1 MSCAQ
6 ITTIFSW
13 EDFQRMKA
21 SLVELKLKLNEVNLT
36 VAKQL
41 SQNHPEYAR
50 TIASTVSLLMVVNHN
65 IDKIYLEVDQT
76 IDKVLTEIAP
86 QGAT

>member
-1 MSCAQ
+1 
-6 ITTIFSW
+6 
-13 EDFQRMKA
+13 MKA

-50 TIASTVSLLMVVNHN
+50 TIAQTLSLLMVVNHN
-65 IDKIYLEVDQT
+65 IDKIFLEVDAT
-76 IDKVLTEIAP
+76 IENVLLEIAP